1 MRSRSSIQAESSVSE
16 NTAETVN
23 KSFKKAVELMA
34 ASGCMIP
41 DNVKV
46 SVDPKLPFMGYTM
59 PTRQGFNIVVAG
71 GSVGSGMLE
80 GLLVHEMSH
89 IYRIHTSHPSHD
101 AEILSEAVD
110 NLARKTPL
118 RDYQQKIVH
127 DLLNDIQDLYADDIA
142 FRVFRKMPLIR
153 SDQMTEFLQSWVKED
168 VAKTGDVR
176 YDNWSNASTLA
187 HNARAI
193 AQMARHNV
201 EDTGRI
207 AAQANQRFLA
217 QVSPNITKD
226 FDYFRDILENLNENM
241 TPAQYKR
248 LLAEYLDKFLEMAE
262 NN

>member
-1 MRSRSSIQAESSVSE
+1 MTSRSSTQAEITV
-16 NTAETVN
+16 NNITAEAVN

-34 ASGCMIP
+34 ASGYKIP

-89 IYRIHTSHPSHD
+89 IYLIHASHPSHD
-101 AEILSEAVD
+101 AEILSEAID
-110 NLARKTPL
+110 NVAKETSL

-142 FRVFRKMPLIR
+142 FKVFRKMPLIQP
-153 SDQMTEFLQSWVKED
+153 DQMTEFLQSWVKED
-168 VAKTGDVR
+168 VVKTGDDL

-201 EDTGRI
+201 DDTSGR
-207 AAQANQRFLA
+207 AAQANQGFLA
-217 QVSPNITKD
+217 QVSPGIAKH
-226 FDYFRDILENLNENM
+226 FDYFRNILENLKENM
-241 TPAQYKR
+241 TPAQYRR
-248 LLAEYLDKFLEMAE
+248 LLAEYLDMFLEMAE